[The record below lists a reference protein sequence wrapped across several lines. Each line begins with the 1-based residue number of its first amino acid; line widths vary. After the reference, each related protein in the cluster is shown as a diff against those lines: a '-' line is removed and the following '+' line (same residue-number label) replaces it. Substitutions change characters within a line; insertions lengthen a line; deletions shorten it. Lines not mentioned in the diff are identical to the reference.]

1 MQGLRA
7 TCVRQIWGQQVSK
20 TARYSAE
27 VSIPKVETTCD
38 CAYGL
43 IEIMDKSGRS
53 KKR

>member
-1 MQGLRA
+1 V
-7 TCVRQIWGQQVSK
+7 CRQKSQK
-20 TARYSAE
+20 LLDTARSI
-27 VSIPKVETTCD
+27 SIPNVYTTCD